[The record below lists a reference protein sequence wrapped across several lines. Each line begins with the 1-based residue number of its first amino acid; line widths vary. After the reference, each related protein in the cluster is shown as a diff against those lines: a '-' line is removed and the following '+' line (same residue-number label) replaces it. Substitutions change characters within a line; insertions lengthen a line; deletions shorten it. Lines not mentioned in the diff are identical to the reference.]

1 MEHFFSN
8 IEQTLSE
15 KVKMRVVS
23 QRNNFYQFFRNRYIE
38 FLPSVISYE
47 GLNDENVI
55 IDPVQLEIWLRQGY
69 GVAVGQTQKGTMVLG
84 TVNQSNTI
92 SNIQTYGTRPLTGND
107 INFFISNTIKEKYYK
122 EITYHDG
129 YDTGNFVVLW
139 NKPLQLTNDFNI
151 IETYS
156 ERIAEIAMSRF
167 SIYMQA
173 KISTVIRA
181 EANDEDVEQITQDL
195 YNGAP
200 YIKTTKFFDPD
211 ESILSINEGQSIIS
225 ALPELKREY
234 QNNIAELNNILGLSS
249 LAVDK
254 ESGVSQTE
262 AESNKAYQKANGN
275 IYLQARNEK
284 LSHYNDKYGTKLKA
298 SYRDEIASELSSLEK
313 IQVIDGGI

>member
-1 MEHFFSN
+1 MFNN

-23 QRNNFYQFFRNRYIE
+23 QRNNFFNFFRNRYLE

-47 GLNDENVI
+47 GLDDKNVI
-55 IDPVQLEIWLRQGY
+55 IDPIQMEIWLRQGY
-69 GVAVGQTQKGTMVLG
+69 GVAIGQTKRGTMLLG

-107 INFFISNTIKEKYYK
+107 INFFISSKIKEKYYK
-122 EITYHDG
+122 EITFHDG
-129 YDTGNFVVLW
+129 YETGNFVVLW
-139 NKPLQLTNDFNI
+139 NKPIQLTSDFNI
-151 IETYS
+151 IDIYS
-156 ERIAEIAMSRF
+156 ERIAEIALSRF

-173 KISTVIRA
+173 KIATVIRG
-181 EANDEDVEQITQDL
+181 ESNDEDVEQITQDL

-211 ESILSINEGQSIIS
+211 ESVLTINEGQGLIS

-254 ESGVSQTE
+254 ESGVSQSE
-262 AESNKAYQKANGN
+262 AESNKAYQKANAN

-284 LSHYNDKYGTKLKA
+284 LAHYNDKYNTKLKA
-298 SYRDEIASELSSLEK
+298 EFRDEIASELSSLEK
-313 IQVIDGGI
+313 IQILDGGI

>member
-1 MEHFFSN
+1 
-8 IEQTLSE
+8 
-15 KVKMRVVS
+15 
-23 QRNNFYQFFRNRYIE
+23 
-38 FLPSVISYE
+38 
-47 GLNDENVI
+47 
-55 IDPVQLEIWLRQGY
+55 
-69 GVAVGQTQKGTMVLG
+69 
-84 TVNQSNTI
+84 
-92 SNIQTYGTRPLTGND
+92 
-107 INFFISNTIKEKYYK
+107 
-122 EITYHDG
+122 
-129 YDTGNFVVLW
+129 
-139 NKPLQLTNDFNI
+139 
-151 IETYS
+151 
-156 ERIAEIAMSRF
+156 MSRF

-262 AESNKAYQKANGN
+262 AQSNKAYQKANGN

-284 LSHYNDKYGTKLKA
+284 LSHYDDKYNTKLKA
-298 SYRDEIASELSSLEK
+298 SYREEIASELSSLEK

>member
-1 MEHFFSN
+1 
-8 IEQTLSE
+8 
-15 KVKMRVVS
+15 
-23 QRNNFYQFFRNRYIE
+23 
-38 FLPSVISYE
+38 
-47 GLNDENVI
+47 
-55 IDPVQLEIWLRQGY
+55 
-69 GVAVGQTQKGTMVLG
+69 
-84 TVNQSNTI
+84 
-92 SNIQTYGTRPLTGND
+92 
-107 INFFISNTIKEKYYK
+107 
-122 EITYHDG
+122 
-129 YDTGNFVVLW
+129 
-139 NKPLQLTNDFNI
+139 
-151 IETYS
+151 
-156 ERIAEIAMSRF
+156 MSRF

-262 AESNKAYQKANGN
+262 AQSNKAYQKANAN

-284 LSHYNDKYGTKLKA
+284 LSHYNDKYNTKLKA

-313 IQVIDGGI
+313 IQVLDGGI

>member
-1 MEHFFSN
+1 MTHFYSN

-15 KVKMRVVS
+15 KVKMRTIT
-23 QRNNFYQFFRNRYIE
+23 QRNNFYEFFRNRYLE

-47 GLNDENVI
+47 GLKDKNVL
-55 IDPVQLEIWLRQGY
+55 IDPIQLEVWLRQGY
-69 GVAVGQTQKGTMVLG
+69 GVAIGQTKKGTMLLG

-107 INFFISNTIKEKYYK
+107 INFFISNKIKEKFYK

-129 YDTGNFVVLW
+129 YETGNFVVLW
-139 NKPLQLTNDFNI
+139 NKPIQLTNDFNI

-173 KISTVIRA
+173 KISTVIRG

-200 YIKTTKFFDPD
+200 YIKTSKFFDPEVKVLSVLYQSLN
-211 ESILSINEGQSIIS
+211 ESTKITLQNLTISWVLLLSLLI
-225 ALPELKREY
+225 KKVVY
-234 QNNIAELNNILGLSS
+234 QNPR
-249 LAVDK
+249 
-254 ESGVSQTE
+254 
-262 AESNKAYQKANGN
+262 QKV
-275 IYLQARNEK
+275 
-284 LSHYNDKYGTKLKA
+284 TKLTKKLTLVFI
-298 SYRDEIASELSSLEK
+298 YKLEMRN
-313 IQVIDGGI
+313 

>member
-1 MEHFFSN
+1 
-8 IEQTLSE
+8 
-15 KVKMRVVS
+15 
-23 QRNNFYQFFRNRYIE
+23 
-38 FLPSVISYE
+38 
-47 GLNDENVI
+47 
-55 IDPVQLEIWLRQGY
+55 
-69 GVAVGQTQKGTMVLG
+69 VAIGQTKKGTMILG
-84 TVNQSNTI
+84 TVNQSNTL

-107 INFFISNTIKEKYYK
+107 INFFISNKIKEKFYK

-139 NKPLQLTNDFNI
+139 NKPIQLTNDFNI

-173 KISTVIRA
+173 KISTVIRG

-200 YIKTTKFFDPD
+200 FIKTTKFFDPD
-211 ESILSINEGQSIIS
+211 ESILSINEGQGLIS

-234 QNNIAELNNILGLSS
+234 QNNIAELNNILGLTS

-254 ESGVSQTE
+254 ESGVSQSE
-262 AESNKAYQKANGN
+262 AESNKAYQKANAG

-284 LSHYNDKYGTKLKA
+284 LKHYNDKFKTKLKA
-298 SYRDEIASELSSLEK
+298 SFRDEIASELSSLEK
-313 IQVIDGGI
+313 VQILDGSI

>member
-1 MEHFFSN
+1 
-8 IEQTLSE
+8 
-15 KVKMRVVS
+15 MRTIT
-23 QRNNFYQFFRNRYIE
+23 QRNNFFNFFRNRYIE
-38 FLPSVISYE
+38 FLPSVIGYE
-47 GLNDENVI
+47 GINDENVL
-55 IDPVQLEIWLRQGY
+55 IDPIQLEVWLRQGY
-69 GVAVGQTQKGTMVLG
+69 GVAIGQTKRGTMILG

-92 SNIQTYGTRPLTGND
+92 SNIQTFGTRPLTGND
-107 INFFISNTIKEKYYK
+107 INFFISKKIKEKYYK

-129 YDTGNFVVLW
+129 YATGNFVVLW
-139 NKPLQLTNDFNI
+139 NKPIQLTNDFNI

-173 KISTVIRA
+173 KISTVIRG

-200 YIKTTKFFDPD
+200 FIKTTKFFDPD
-211 ESILSINEGQSIIS
+211 ESILSINEGQSLIS

-234 QNNIAELNNILGLSS
+234 QNNIAELNNILGLTS

-254 ESGVSQTE
+254 ESGVSKSE
-262 AESNKAYQKANGN
+262 AESNKAYQKANAG

-284 LSHYNDKYGTKLKA
+284 LQHYNDKFNTKLKA
-298 SYRDEIASELSSLEK
+298 SFRDEIASELSSLEK
-313 IQVIDGGI
+313 VQILDGGI

>member
-1 MEHFFSN
+1 MFNN

-23 QRNNFYQFFRNRYIE
+23 QRNNFFNFFRNRYLE

-47 GLNDENVI
+47 GLDDKNVI
-55 IDPVQLEIWLRQGY
+55 IDPIQMEIWLRQGY
-69 GVAVGQTQKGTMVLG
+69 GVAIGQTKRGTMLLG

-107 INFFISNTIKEKYYK
+107 INFFISSKIKEKYYK
-122 EITYHDG
+122 EITFHDG
-129 YDTGNFVVLW
+129 YETGNFVVLW
-139 NKPLQLTNDFNI
+139 NKPIQLTSDFNI
-151 IETYS
+151 IDIYS
-156 ERIAEIAMSRF
+156 ERIAEIALSRF

-173 KISTVIRA
+173 KIATVIRG
-181 EANDEDVEQITQDL
+181 ESNDEDVEQITQDL

-211 ESILSINEGQSIIS
+211 ESVLTINEGQGLIS

-234 QNNIAELNNILGLSS
+234 QNNIAEVNNILGLSS

-254 ESGVSQTE
+254 ESGVSQSE
-262 AESNKAYQKANGN
+262 AESNKAYQKANAN

-284 LSHYNDKYGTKLKA
+284 LAHYNDKYNTKLKA
-298 SYRDEIASELSSLEK
+298 EFRDEIASELSSLEK
-313 IQVIDGGI
+313 IQILDGGI